1 MRYQVVLQWP
11 ASTLNGYDAMVE
23 VEDLLIE
30 KLSKQSK
37 VDGHDFGSNET
48 NIFVH
53 TDDPFGTLEE
63 IRTILSGHSLWL
75 HARIAYRQTDGAE
88 YCVLWPQGTTTFNVL

>member
-1 MRYQVVLQWP
+1 MNFQVVLQWP
-11 ASTLNGYDAMVE
+11 ASSINDYDEMVS

-30 KLSKQSK
+30 KLSKRCK

-53 TDDPFGTLEE
+53 ATDPHGAFEE
-63 IRTILSGHSLWL
+63 SRTIISGHRLW
-75 HARIAYRQTDGAE
+75 ADIRIGYRKIEGDKYTAI
-88 YCVLWPQGTTTFNVL
+88 WPEGTKTFNVS